1 MQLRFQR
8 QPVLQIMLLTVLLR
22 IATSCKEHSGAVT
35 PENSFTLNTNKKE
48 APHAYLRQEGYDSKR
63 NIYYLSLTFATVA
76 VTFDTSAKKLQGYG
90 EAVRYYFYAPKA
102 TEAPVG
108 IYEFRSVLD
117 TANLMYQIQK
127 VEVYSGNY
135 SFNYTTNQ
143 KGFLYNKSKSAKMTI
158 AQSAA
163 EYKITHQAVVGYTHG
178 NLYEPVQVT
187 GTYTGNIIY

>member
-1 MQLRFQR
+1 MSTLA
-8 QPVLQIMLLTVLLR
+8 LL
-22 IATSCKEHSGAVT
+22 AFSCKKKSGVVA

-48 APHAYLRQEGYDSKR
+48 APHAYLRKEGYDSKR
-63 NIYYLSLTFATVA
+63 KIYYLSLTFATGA

-102 TEAPVG
+102 TEVPAG

-127 VEVYSGNY
+127 IEVYSGNY

-158 AQSAA
+158 VQNAA
-163 EYKITHQAVVGYTHG
+163 DYKITHQAVVGYSNG
-178 NLYEPVQVT
+178 NLYDPVQVT